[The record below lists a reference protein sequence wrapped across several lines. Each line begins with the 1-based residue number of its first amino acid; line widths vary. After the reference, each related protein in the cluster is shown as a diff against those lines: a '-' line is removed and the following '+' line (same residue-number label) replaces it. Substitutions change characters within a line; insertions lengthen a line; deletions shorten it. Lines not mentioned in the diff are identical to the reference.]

1 MLCKTFPFLHPANI
15 TRGLSERLQ
24 SLAKDCFLLEND
36 VLFVSARL
44 PTAPILDRYLPV
56 LTPLGLHLVG
66 HVTNHPL
73 LGSRKIAT
81 SQVWIADPEGSW
93 VRTLSRFYRLG
104 QPADPDDGNRILAS
118 SPLSF
123 DGCNEDGQSGDVH

>member
-1 MLCKTFPFLHPANI
+1 MLTETFPFLHPAQI
-15 TRGLSERLQ
+15 TREMSERLQ
-24 SLAKDCFLLEND
+24 SLAKDCLLLEND

-44 PTAPILDRYLPV
+44 RKAPLLDRYLPV
-56 LTPLGLHLVG
+56 VTPLGLHLVG

-73 LGSRKIAT
+73 LGSCKIAT

-104 QPADPDDGNRILAS
+104 QPAASDDSERNVAS

-123 DGCNEDGQSGDVH
+123 DGCDDDGLSGDVH